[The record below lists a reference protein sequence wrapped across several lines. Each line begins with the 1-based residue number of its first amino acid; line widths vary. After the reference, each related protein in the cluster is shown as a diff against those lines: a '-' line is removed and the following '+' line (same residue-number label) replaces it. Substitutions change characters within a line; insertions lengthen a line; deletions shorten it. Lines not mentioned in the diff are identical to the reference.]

1 MLYLAILQSKWPKFD
16 NIGVACELEVF
27 FLSLQTFRLRS
38 ILFLSKL
45 FFVEGNSQRGNKK
58 TEFSTR
64 IKSRFSFSGDLCLST
79 QVLFNSLARLVDV
92 SSRLRNK
99 KSQHYNCLKEHWTEA
114 TISFDSFNV
123 NIVKHCKSF
132 CLIFVVSF
140 SVSLCAATQNGNIRI
155 WDSESKQVVAE
166 LTLGDQEEQQN
177 EQHDGKLPRPT
188 SCNCIC
194 CSTDGFTLYAGFSD
208 NWIRI
213 WKLLRNDDLNQ

>member
-1 MLYLAILQSKWPKFD
+1 MSI
-16 NIGVACELEVF
+16 
-27 FLSLQTFRLRS
+27 QTS
-38 ILFLSKL
+38 
-45 FFVEGNSQRGNKK
+45 
-58 TEFSTR
+58 
-64 IKSRFSFSGDLCLST
+64 
-79 QVLFNSLARLVDV
+79 FNSLARLVDV
-92 SSRLRNK
+92 SSRLQNK
-99 KSQHYNCLKEHWTEA
+99 KLRPQNCLDRST
-114 TISFDSFNV
+114 TISFNSSV
-123 NIVKHCKSF
+123 NILELCKSF